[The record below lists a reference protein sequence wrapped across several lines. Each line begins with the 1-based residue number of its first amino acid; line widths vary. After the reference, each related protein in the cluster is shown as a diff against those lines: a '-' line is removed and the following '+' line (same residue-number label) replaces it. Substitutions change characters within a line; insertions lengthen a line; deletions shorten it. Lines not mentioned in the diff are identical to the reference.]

1 MACLSWHVDCAYGE
15 ITVHGICRVCGQVET
30 QMTRKEDT
38 MKTIETV
45 LDIGITVII
54 VGLPCLCLAW
64 IIAGFITM

>member
-1 MACLSWHVDCAYGE
+1 
-15 ITVHGICRVCGQVET
+15 VET